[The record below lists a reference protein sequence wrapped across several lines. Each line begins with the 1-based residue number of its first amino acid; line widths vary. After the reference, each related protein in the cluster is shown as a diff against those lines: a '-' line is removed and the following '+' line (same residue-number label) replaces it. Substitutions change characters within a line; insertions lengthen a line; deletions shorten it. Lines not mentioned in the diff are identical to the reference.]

1 MRADIH
7 IGTFDMIIFL
17 GIFQGLLLAWFFLRN
32 AGRRKPANLYQGLL
46 LLSLSLIILEE
57 LLNNTGT
64 IVNVLHLSNFSEPL
78 NLTIGPLIYLYVK
91 RSIKQK
97 GTNKTDRLH
106 FILFFVYLIYMGF
119 YFLQPEAAKYNSY
132 IHSKH
137 PGWTMLEVN
146 SGFSEDPMGIRN
158 YINEI
163 TILVFVAY
171 LWLTFQ
177 NLWRI
182 RGKSN
187 RPMDISPEKF
197 RELRNFVVHFALLI
211 GIFAG
216 TKIAF
221 GRDLGDYFVATY
233 ISLFFFITTYRVM
246 RVSSYFEHNHSFLD
260 VPMVKYSKSSL
271 SEKRKKEILAM
282 IEKEMQENRFFAGN
296 LASLSGL
303 AGRINESTHHVS
315 QVINE
320 KLNKS
325 FFELIALYRVEEA
338 KRLLVSQ
345 QGNSLTIEEIA
356 EEVGYNSKSS
366 FNNAF
371 KKITGQTPSQFRTSQ
386 DITQANRSTR

>member
-1 MRADIH
+1 MRTDIH
-7 IGTFDMIIFL
+7 IGIFDLIIFL

-32 AGRRKPANLYQGLL
+32 AGARKPANLYQGLL
-46 LLSLSLIILEE
+46 LLSLSLTIFEE

-91 RSIKQK
+91 RSMRQK
-97 GTNKTDRLH
+97 GTGKTDWLH

-132 IHSKH
+132 IYSKQ
-137 PGWTMLEVN
+137 PGWSMLPV
-146 SGFSEDPMGIRN
+146 SSPFPEDPLGIRN
-158 YINEI
+158 YINGI
-163 TILVFVAY
+163 TVLVLVVYLAMTFNILWWKRTKKDRSVPVS
-171 LWLTFQ
+171 
-177 NLWRI
+177 R
-182 RGKSN
+182 
-187 RPMDISPEKF
+187 EKLM
-197 RELRNFVVHFALLI
+197 ELRTFAIHFAVLI
-211 GIFAG
+211 GIFIG
-216 TKIAF
+216 TKLAF
-221 GRDLGDYFVATY
+221 SRDLGDYFVATY

-271 SEKRKKEILAM
+271 SEKRKKEILTM

-296 LASLSGL
+296 LASLSSL

-325 FFELIALYRVEEA
+325 FFELIARYRVEEA

-366 FNNAF
+366 FNTAF

-386 DITQANRSTR
+386 DITQANRSAR